1 MRQRVKRFNNKTTW
15 KQYEEQNH
23 HEDLNFSKI
32 GTINEDESDYI
43 RDSQYE
49 YGSMLEEHN
58 LSNNESYISSAGAR
72 AISKKQSIKNSNSKI
87 ERDSEL
93 DTDAKYRS
101 TNKTKSNKKL
111 SNISSKESPALV
123 SSSFNTKQTTSCKV
137 IDQTQTHLAN
147 KTSDTKINSLRTRLI
162 DKSNVVNK
170 SKPIRHKPLIEIGS
184 DDSDIY
190 DGETTEFDMNDN
202 DEFIEE
208 VFEYVDTSHPSQ
220 SIIKEVRSDEETSY
234 EFAKSKVST
243 VKNYK
248 LSQNDESI
256 LDHIPEEGYNLPYQ
270 KNNNYNHLSYN
281 NKNRNGYSNFIKG
294 NQSYKSR
301 LVNYE
306 NANDINSTLENKYAS
321 TSPDNYQ
328 TLDPRETK
336 ASQLNDSFEHVNQH
350 VNQHRGDTDVLSQSE
365 VPTKVW
371 NCH

>member
-1 MRQRVKRFNNKTTW
+1 MRQRVKRFDKKTTW

-49 YGSMLEEHN
+49 YGSMIEEHN
-58 LSNNESYISSAGAR
+58 LSNNESYVSNAGAR
-72 AISKKQSIKNSNSKI
+72 GISKKQSIKNSNSKI
-87 ERDSEL
+87 ERDNEL
-93 DTDAKYRS
+93 DTDAKFRS
-101 TNKTKSNKKL
+101 ANKTKSNKKL
-111 SNISSKESPALV
+111 NTISSKECPVLV

-137 IDQTQTHLAN
+137 IDQPRTYLAN
-147 KTSDTKINSLRTRLI
+147 KTPDTKINSSRTRLI

-190 DGETTEFDMNDN
+190 DGETTEFDVNEN
-202 DEFIEE
+202 DEFTEE
-208 VFEYVDTSHPSQ
+208 VFEYVDTSRRSQ
-220 SIIKEVRSDEETSY
+220 SIIKEARSEEESSY
-234 EFAKSKVST
+234 EFAKSKTST

-248 LSQNDESI
+248 LSQKDESI
-256 LDHIPEEGYNLPYQ
+256 LNYIPRESLNIPHQ
-270 KNNNYNHLSYN
+270 KNNPYNHLSYS
-281 NKNRNGYSNFIKG
+281 NKNRNGYNNFIKG

-336 ASQLNDSFEHVNQH
+336 ASQLNDSFEHVNA
-350 VNQHRGDTDVLSQSE
+350 HRGDTDTLSQSE
-365 VPTKVW
+365 IHTKVR